1 MMIRQRQQCGAAMI
15 EMVVITPVLLLL
27 LLGVSELGKAFA
39 QYNTLNKSVREAARQ
54 VAGQALLGTTG
65 TVLITAEIDAAAKNL
80 VVYGNIAGNGSP
92 RLPELSV
99 DHVSVSNAGNGL
111 VLVQADYPYI
121 PITGPVLKT
130 FGFGEEPGLNVA
142 LTASVVMRA
151 L

>member
-1 MMIRQRQQCGAAMI
+1 MI

-27 LLGVSELGKAFA
+27 LLGVGELGKAFV
-39 QYNTLNKSVREAARQ
+39 QQNTLNKSVREAARQ

-65 TVLITAEIDAAAKNL
+65 TVLITADIDSAARNL
-80 VVYGNIAGNGSP
+80 VVYGNIAGIGSP

-99 DHVSVSNAGNGL
+99 DHVSVSNAGNGM

-121 PITGPVLKT
+121 PITGPVLET
-130 FGFGEEPGLNVA
+130 FGFGEGPGLEVA
-142 LTASVVMRA
+142 LTASIVMRA